1 MSPGAHPR
9 PDLWSRIAQL
19 IAALGQLLRA
29 AGPEGFAAIALEAR
43 AHLAAAAAFVRRY
56 IHVLAADIALPPVR
70 QARPGA
76 PRDTARTRPA
86 EAPLTLT
93 EPVLP
98 PLRRNRCAPPYEP
111 DPPAL
116 HWALI
121 MAALARLTAIMA
133 DPARHARR
141 LARSQRRTSLIRLR
155 DLPLRS
161 AHLRRL
167 PAPLDALMLRLDRL
181 ARPEAWAGIDPCIAP
196 RDDTS

>member
-1 MSPGAHPR
+1 MSSQAHPR

-43 AHLAAAAAFVRRY
+43 AHLAAAAALVRRY
-56 IHVLAADIALPPVR
+56 IHVLAADIALPPLPE
-70 QARPGA
+70 ARPGA
-76 PRDTARTRPA
+76 PRDAGRTRPG

-98 PLRRNRCAPPYEP
+98 PLRRPRCATPADP

-141 LARSQRRTSLIRLR
+141 LALSQRRTSLIRLR

-167 PAPLDALMLRLDRL
+167 PAPIDALMLRLDRL
-181 ARPEAWAGIDPCIAP
+181 ARPEAWAGIPP
-196 RDDTS
+196 DTS